1 MSGSALTVKHLGVAL
16 TVCALVAP
24 TGLGGCSSNSS
35 ASLGLNTGEAE
46 AVPGMKVNLP
56 SPPSFAE
63 EDLPKEFP
71 DGTVTVFGL
80 RKQMDKYLGKDV
92 KVKAYLLDLYVC
104 PPCPKKQVCKMCDQ
118 PHFFLSDKPD
128 GKKEKALMIVDY
140 LMPKQKPPALTV
152 GKQYTIEGNF
162 ARNSPTGF
170 ASSDGL
176 LLFTRMTD
184 DKNVEFLSPAAALE
198 AKALKGEAG
207 EQAQLNEMQ
216 KALEA
221 KSAALKKNKK

>member
-1 MSGSALTVKHLGVAL
+1 MTLWAAALSVA
-16 TVCALVAP
+16 AGA
-24 TGLGGCSSNSS
+24 CSSNSN
-35 ASLGLNTGEAE
+35 AALGLNTGEAE

-56 SPPSFAE
+56 PPPSFAE
-63 EDLPKEFP
+63 EDLPKEYP

-104 PPCPKKQVCKMCDQ
+104 PPCPKKQVCKLCDQ
-118 PHFFLSDKPD
+118 PHFFLSDKAD
-128 GKKEKALMIVDY
+128 GKKDKSLMVVDY

-152 GKQYTIEGNF
+152 GKQYVINGTF

-198 AKALKGEAG
+198 AKALKGEAA
-207 EQAQLNEMQ
+207 EQAQADQLQ
-216 KALEA
+216 KALEL